1 MEYILIQFTHGWYF
15 QAYQEISIGSLVRI
29 TDLDGNTL
37 TLPNFPIES
46 YVVDAN
52 PPRPIWAI

>member
-1 MEYILIQFTHGWYF
+1 MEYILIQFTLGWDF
-15 QAYQEISIGSLVRI
+15 QAYQEISNGNLVRI

-37 TLPNFPIES
+37 TYPDFPVES

-52 PPRPIWAI
+52 PPKPSWAE

>member
-1 MEYILIQFTHGWYF
+1 MEYILIQFTLGWDF
-15 QAYQEISIGSLVRI
+15 QAYQEISNGSIVRL

-37 TLPNFPIES
+37 DYPDFPVES
-46 YVVDAN
+46 NVIDAN